1 MNKTIKVISIV
12 GPTATG
18 KTRLSVEIAKNLN
31 GEIVSADSMQIYK
44 GMTIATAA
52 PTNDEKQ
59 GIKHHLMEFLSS
71 DKSFSVADYV
81 VLAHKAIYDIYKA
94 DKLPILVGGTGL
106 YVDSLLNNIKFTDNS
121 YDIKVRE
128 KYTNLLEQYG
138 VSYLL
143 DKLKEIDIVSYNKL
157 SNEVNAKRIIR
168 ALEFYEITGKTITEQ
183 NINSKQ
189 DSPYN
194 VIKIGLTCKD
204 RELLYN
210 RINERI
216 DIMLENGLLK
226 EAERVL
232 NSDLSET
239 AKKAIGY
246 KELIPYF
253 SGERS
258 LEECIE
264 TLKMNTR
271 RYAKRQLTWFRK
283 DNDIKWLYIDE
294 YENFE
299 DLFNKALK
307 IIKKDFEN
315 GQTSF

>member
-1 MNKTIKVISIV
+1 MIKVVSIV
-12 GPTATG
+12 GPTASG
-18 KTRLSVEIAKNLN
+18 KTRLSVEIAKKLN

-52 PTNDEKQ
+52 PTEDEKQ

-71 DKSFSVADYV
+71 DKNFSVADYV
-81 VLAHKAIYDIYKA
+81 ELAHKAIYNIHKA
-94 DKLPILVGGTGL
+94 DKLPIVVGGTGL

-121 YDIKVRE
+121 SDIKVRE
-128 KYTNLLEQYG
+128 KYTEMLNEYG

-143 DKLKEIDIVSYNKL
+143 DKLKEIDNISYNRL
-157 SNEVNAKRIIR
+157 SKEINAKRIIR
-168 ALEFYEITGKTITEQ
+168 ALEFYEVTGKTITEQ

-194 VIKIGLTCKD
+194 VIKIGLTCRD

-210 RINERI
+210 RINKRI
-216 DIMLENGLLK
+216 DIMLESGLLE
-226 EAERVL
+226 EAEKVL

-253 SGERS
+253 SGEQS

-271 RYAKRQLTWFRK
+271 RYAKRQLTWFRR
-283 DNDIKWLYIDE
+283 DEDINWLYIDE
-294 YENFE
+294 YDSFE
-299 DLFNKALK
+299 DLLNTALK
-307 IIKKDFEN
+307 IIITKGFYN

>member
-1 MNKTIKVISIV
+1 MIKVVSIV
-12 GPTATG
+12 GPTASG
-18 KTRLSVEIAKNLN
+18 KTRLSVEIAKKLN

-52 PTNDEKQ
+52 PTENEKQ
-59 GIKHHLMEFLSS
+59 GIKHYLMEFLSS
-71 DKSFSVADYV
+71 DKNFSVADYV
-81 VLAHKAIYDIYKA
+81 ELAHKAIYNIHKV
-94 DKLPILVGGTGL
+94 DKIPIVVGGTGL

-121 YDIKVRE
+121 SDIKVRE
-128 KYTNLLEQYG
+128 KYTEMLNEYG

-143 DKLKEIDIVSYNKL
+143 DKLKEIDNISYNRL
-157 SNEVNAKRIIR
+157 SKEINAKRIIR
-168 ALEFYEITGKTITEQ
+168 ALEFYEVTGKTITEQ

-194 VIKIGLTCKD
+194 VIKIGLTCRD

-210 RINERI
+210 RINKRI
-216 DIMLENGLLK
+216 DIMLESGLIE
-226 EAERVL
+226 EAEKVL

-253 SGERS
+253 SGEQS

-271 RYAKRQLTWFRK
+271 RYAKRQLTWFRR
-283 DNDIKWLYIDE
+283 DEHINWLYIDE
-294 YENFE
+294 YDSFE
-299 DLFNKALK
+299 DLLNIALK
-307 IIKKDFEN
+307 IINTKGFYN